1 MLLTTTLLYRY
12 IYLCLLVGGAIASP
26 LHAAAVRGDTD
37 ALSAELQ
44 NGADV
49 NVVDGR
55 QLTAL
60 HAASHAKQEE
70 AVRTLLRHG
79 ASTQLKDGRGL
90 SVLHLAALG
99 GSEGLWPHPGTPTL
113 TLTVNPGPYPDP
125 SLP

>member
-1 MLLTTTLLYRY
+1 MKITTTLSLYMLG
-12 IYLCLLVGGAIASP
+12 YLFGSANASP

-60 HAASHAKQEE
+60 HAASHAKQAREM
-70 AVRTLLRHG
+70 G
-79 ASTQLKDGRGL
+79 
-90 SVLHLAALG
+90 
-99 GSEGLWPHPGTPTL
+99 
-113 TLTVNPGPYPDP
+113 
-125 SLP
+125 